1 MEINKFSGSCSN
13 IIDPYAKLCVPDI
26 VENINVKV
34 FDLMSRTNKTKHT
47 KWHET
52 CNCKCRLDA
61 NVCNNKHR
69 WNKNDEMWI

>member
-69 WNKNDEMWI
+69 WNKNDEM

>member
-52 CNCKCRLDA
+52 CDCKCRLDA

-69 WNKNDEMWI
+69 WNKNDEM

>member
-1 MEINKFSGSCSN
+1 MEINKFSSSCSN

-34 FDLMSRTNKTKHT
+34 FDLMSRTKKTKHK

>member
-1 MEINKFSGSCSN
+1 MEINKFSGSCCN

-69 WNKNDEMWI
+69 WNKNDEM